1 MQLSYRHLF
10 TDENQVEFSVLKTE
24 NTNCLCLQGDRKV
37 LPRIKKAY
45 KSAQFFFPN
54 VKDNFFEPISIN
66 PLSDNVS
73 ALFSYRQSGA
83 LSDFLRVVP
92 EHWQYATGKKL
103 GRALKEMHS
112 ASLTEK
118 QIERA
123 KTRHS
128 SYLNRIASYVADL
141 PHFKNDRYAMEAI
154 STRYDYFSV
163 FRPVMRYGSLKH
175 QKILITSDSTLLLL
189 PSYSYGPGCMCE
201 DFASLE
207 CETAG
212 LYPVFCAG
220 VIDGYFSSVVPTK
233 FWMHFALYSALYSL
247 WKCGLK
253 AKTGKQMHILMQQNS
268 DRIREDFSNYTKPIP
283 IWYTN
288 ENIEKIREKSIRQA
302 L

>member
-10 TDENQVEFSVLKTE
+10 TDENRVEFSVLKTE
-24 NTNCLCLQGDRKV
+24 NTNCLCIQGDKKLER
-37 LPRIKKAY
+37 RIRKAY
-45 KSAQFFFPN
+45 SSAQFFFP
-54 VKDNFFEPISIN
+54 KIKENFFEPVSVN
-66 PLSDNVS
+66 VQSERVS
-73 ALFSYRQSGA
+73 ALFSYRQSGF
-83 LSDFLRVVP
+83 LSDFLKVVP

-103 GRALKEMHS
+103 GRVLKEMHS
-112 ASLTEK
+112 TPLTQK
-118 QIERA
+118 QLEQA
-123 KTRHS
+123 NNRHS
-128 SYLNRIASYVADL
+128 SYMSRIASYVADL

-175 QKILITSDSTLLLL
+175 QKILITDDSTLLIL

-212 LYPVFCAG
+212 IYPVFCAG
-220 VIDGYFSSVVPTK
+220 VIDGYFSSAIPAK

-247 WKCGLK
+247 WKCALK
-253 AKTGKQMHILMQQNS
+253 ARGSKEKHILMQQNC
-268 DRIREDFSNYTKPIP
+268 DRIREDFSNFAKPVP
-283 IWYTN
+283 SWYSN
-288 ENIEKIREKSIRQA
+288 GDLEKIKNRALKQA